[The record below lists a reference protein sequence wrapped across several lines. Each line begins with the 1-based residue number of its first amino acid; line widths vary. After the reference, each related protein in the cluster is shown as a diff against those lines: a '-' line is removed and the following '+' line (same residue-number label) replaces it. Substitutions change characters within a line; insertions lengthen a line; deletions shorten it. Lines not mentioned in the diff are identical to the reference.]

1 MLFGLLLVGLSA
13 LPASAARATVERTP
27 SSVYLQLL
35 DGRGTAKVRY
45 RGNFLGR
52 MGRGRIV
59 ATKNVIVSGWEGRRG
74 LSSGMIRYRGRHLSF
89 RTPPSANWRLR
100 LYGRN
105 IDASGFV
112 RGCMALNGA
121 DSGDPGEYRI
131 GEGNP
136 LHHWPRTRTGYKLGG
151 GC

>member
-1 MLFGLLLVGLSA
+1 
-13 LPASAARATVERTP
+13 VERTP
-27 SSVYLQLL
+27 SSAYLQLL

-45 RGNFLGR
+45 LGNFLGHV
-52 MGRGRIV
+52 GHGRIV
-59 ATKNVIVSGWEGRRG
+59 ATKNVIVSGWEGRRV
-74 LSSGMIRYRGRHLSF
+74 LSAGMIRYRGSEMGF
-89 RTPPSANWRLR
+89 RTPSSANWRLR

-105 IDASGFV
+105 INASGFV
-112 RGCMALNGA
+112 RGCMTLNGA

-136 LHHWPRTRTGYKLGG
+136 LHRWPRTRTGYRLGG